1 MTLSPSGS
9 TCSRRTPCC
18 SRPRSPPTSP
28 RSTASRPSARS
39 TACARTAPSS
49 PTARSP
55 GRSTSPARSASRTC
69 SSVSCRSSGARCRAA
84 PRTAS
89 SPPGGAAD
97 VPPAPRPRRDRGH
110 AGAGRLRQLRPHR
123 DRRRD
128 DGLRRHVPRDR
139 HARVRL
145 HHRRGRAATDRR
157 ARPDRAGHR
166 AGPRPH
172 PLATSEWYGEQPD
185 AVWPW
190 AQDELGDA
198 TPTVLPTTDGLA
210 FERIAALRP
219 DLILA
224 TNAGLAR
231 ADYDKLRRIAPTVA
245 QPRGGTRFLSPW
257 DVQTELIAAALGRA
271 RQGRELVASIER
283 DYAAVAR
290 EHPEFAGKTI
300 TFTQNGFYQGQLYAY
315 PEGLNT
321 QPLSLLGFTVNPRLT
336 PLAAERGV
344 QVGVSAERLD
354 VLDADVLVAATERAA
369 DVRKLLE
376 VPTFRG
382 LRAVRDRHA
391 VYTDR
396 ILAGALYYPTPLS
409 LPYLLERLVPRLE
422 RAVAGTAPQRIG

>member
-1 MTLSPSGS
+1 MSRLLPALAAIAATLALAACGS
-9 TCSRRTPCC
+9 SD
-18 SRPRSPPTSP
+18 PTGTDAG
-28 RSTASRPSARS
+28 STASGGTFPATVTHAFGS
-39 TACARTAPSS
+39 TTVA
-49 PTARSP
+49 
-55 GRSTSPARSASRTC
+55 
-69 SSVSCRSSGARCRAA
+69 AA
-84 PRTAS
+84 PRRIVVLGPTEQDTVLA
-89 SPPGGAAD
+89 
-97 VPPAPRPRRDRGH
+97 
-110 AGAGRLRQLRPHR
+110 L
-123 DRRRD
+123 
-128 DGLRRHVPRDR
+128 GL
-139 HARVRL
+139 
-145 HHRRGRAATDRR
+145 T
-157 ARPDRAGHR
+157 
-166 AGPRPH
+166 

-336 PLAAERGV
+336 PLATERGV